1 MVEKVT
7 ICKVLYDFDSTEP
20 GEIALKEG
28 QYIQLI
34 GQVGKQTDGVFCRY
48 SFLSF
53 NSLHAQRHDLGKN
66 WSVELTFNKK
76 VAKIV
81 LSLHF
86 HESECYQRA

>member
-34 GQVGKQTDGVFCRY
+34 GQVGKQTDGVFCAAFWHYIRHM
-48 SFLSF
+48 LS
-53 NSLHAQRHDLGKN
+53 SM
-66 WSVELTFNKK
+66 T
-76 VAKIV
+76 
-81 LSLHF
+81 
-86 HESECYQRA
+86 